1 MTDRDKPSMRSPL
14 GRAKGLGSSRSGVSH
29 WWMQRLTAMGMV
41 PLVLYCL
48 IGFLCFADASET
60 AARSWIAHPFNS
72 VMLILLL
79 GTGFYHASLGLQV
92 VIEDYISR
100 ESRKILIL
108 AMMKMMMTA
117 FAAFSIFSVL
127 LITLTNG
134 A

>member
-1 MTDRDKPSMRSPL
+1 MTDHSNPSMRSAL

-48 IGFLCFADASET
+48 ISFLCFADASE
-60 AARSWIAHPFNS
+60 AVARSWIAQPFNS
-72 VMLILLL
+72 VALILLL
-79 GTGFYHASLGLQV
+79 GTGFYHAALGLQV
-92 VIEDYISR
+92 VIEDYISI
-100 ESRKILIL
+100 ESRKILML
-108 AMMKMMMTA
+108 AFMKMMMTA
-117 FAAFSIFSVL
+117 FAVFSIYSVL

>member
-48 IGFLCFADASET
+48 IGFLCLADASET

-100 ESRKILIL
+100 ESRKILML

-117 FAAFSIFSVL
+117 FAAFSIFSVV